1 MTKRILAL
9 AVILAL
15 FLTPI
20 AFAASGSTKFPFFA
34 KQRARG
40 IELVPN
46 TATDVTSTDS
56 TVFQI
61 TAVNKTGTAATL
73 LVQDRQGT
81 PRTLIPTVSIPGNTV
96 FVAAFPEGV
105 YMTSGVTW
113 TAGTANAIEAE
124 ILVFYK

>member
-61 TAVNKTGTAATL
+61 TAVNKTGTTATL